1 MFDVSSFG
9 VHLAIEIPFQLSA
22 SLEEVWDLLLRLAFS
37 WLPLGR
43 RRAGSCAINQTPRN
57 HLLHHQ
63 TDEPV
68 CLPEAP
74 TVTLLISRQSPLP
87 LLYVCALSVVVIL
100 TWLLSYSHKIHQ
112 DRQPLNMDHLCCSI
126 FTTKF
131 FKESWPWAFS
141 ASFHPFAVCFW
152 TTKDNNSYVEIFLY
166 IVMSV

>member
-1 MFDVSSFG
+1 MCQSQPSHFSLPSDLEHKFMVTLYIFIG
-9 VHLAIEIPFQLSA
+9 YLVFTFAVEIPVWHSA
-22 SLEEVWDLLLRLAFS
+22 SLEEVWELLLRLAFS
-37 WLPLGR
+37 WLPLGSR
-43 RRAGSCAINQTPRN
+43 GAGSCAINQTPRN

-74 TVTLLISRQSPLP
+74 TVTPLTSRQSPLP

-126 FTTKF
+126 FTTEF
-131 FKESWPWAFS
+131 FKES
-141 ASFHPFAVCFW
+141 
-152 TTKDNNSYVEIFLY
+152 
-166 IVMSV
+166 